1 MVVLVQHVGTRASFG
16 DWSQFGYHVW
26 YIRSWSWFN
35 TPCVPWRNGIYT
47 YIIMKHTYMQSES
60 AIFGAREWIP
70 TRHIHEAVWTA
81 CCSGFY
87 LSPRSIIRMK
97 QCTRH
102 SFGSKYLKLHSL
114 KVTREFTVHVTLIDK
129 IRLCDHCTLCWK
141 VDGSWKVKS
150 TLSSFSRIIHICG
163 GRREQNVDIYERCG
177 VKRVKHQVAMDLYC
191 QSSVSDVKSMAR
203 GSTTLPAQLFNG
215 YRDYLKKLKLGGDT
229 SKMHMLATLPKRQLE
244 KQTKVARN
252 FNKY

>member
-1 MVVLVQHVGTRASFG
+1 MCALTEWNIYIHNHEAHIHAKWKCHF
-16 DWSQFGYHVW
+16 WSP
-26 YIRSWSWFN
+26 RMN
-35 TPCVPWRNGIYT
+35 
-47 YIIMKHTYMQSES
+47 
-60 AIFGAREWIP
+60 

-150 TLSSFSRIIHICG
+150 TLSSFSTIIHICG

-177 VKRVKHQVAMDLYC
+177 VKPVKHHVAWASEASSSNGPLLSIKRKRC
-191 QSSVSDVKSMAR
+191 QKHGER
-203 GSTTLPAQLFNG
+203 
-215 YRDYLKKLKLGGDT
+215 
-229 SKMHMLATLPKRQLE
+229 
-244 KQTKVARN
+244 
-252 FNKY
+252 